1 MEIGESSPVDVRKVR
16 EGVMGRER
24 ERVGRAQPRA
34 RLRHEFGGAL
44 RVAEGEGG
52 AVGVGAVEGED
63 SDEVEKLGVACGL
76 GLGAEAEALGA
87 EAEALGAEAEAEAE
101 AKKAEEEA
109 EAEGLAGVRERIDEG
124 VAAAEQ
130 VASEVRPRKGQ
141 DEQAQ
146 GMGAP
151 AADGQKLPMGQ
162 MTAVALVEPAGQ

>member
-16 EGVMGRER
+16 EGVMGREW

-44 RVAEGEGG
+44 RVAEGDGG

-76 GLGAEAEALGA
+76 GLGA